1 MKEKIILLLASPNRD
16 GNSASLG
23 KKFLSHI
30 NINKYEVEE
39 IYLYDWNLNY
49 CSNDNF
55 NFGPE
60 KKKLEPEAEDLFSK
74 IQESKYIVIT
84 SPIWNFGVLAAFK
97 NFLDRSSNFGRKWSE
112 EKGEKIS
119 NWKDKKFYLFFTT
132 GAPKF
137 ALVLNFIAI
146 MQVVLSIK
154 YFGAKKKIVKVMGN
168 CGNGKKNLVSDREK
182 DLKKIMKK
190 GKKIFS

>member
-1 MKEKIILLLASPNRD
+1 
-16 GNSASLG
+16 
-23 KKFLSHI
+23 
-30 NINKYEVEE
+30 
-39 IYLYDWNLNY
+39 
-49 CSNDNF
+49 
-55 NFGPE
+55 
-60 KKKLEPEAEDLFSK
+60 
-74 IQESKYIVIT
+74 
-84 SPIWNFGVLAAFK
+84 
-97 NFLDRSSNFGRKWSE
+97 
-112 EKGEKIS
+112 
-119 NWKDKKFYLFFTT
+119 LFFTT